1 MAISSNYLHAT
12 LMATLRRS
20 PFKFANT
27 KVPHADLGDS
37 VSPTKKNP
45 EEEVPSDPVNIQL
58 RGKNTNVY
66 YEYIQ
71 LSQGISQGRVEVV
84 KDFLNDH
91 PDAVDEWINL
101 YETPLLKA
109 CACGKPEIVKEL
121 LWRMTPEQMLPKMS
135 QNVSYHT
142 ALTVVAVSG
151 NMEIAEALVAKNPK
165 LLEIPGI
172 NGQIPVVVAVENTQM
187 EMARYLYTRTPVQVL
202 LAEDGYHGTLLFLN
216 AIFYRMLDIALDLFN
231 MSRRLAVTKHLQ
243 IESIPIIVLASKPDL
258 FPGDCYLGPLTRFIY
273 SWIQVKLPTLP
284 KPSHANKDHKSK
296 FFRIHKVYKK
306 SIYIPLKKVRKSF
319 DLFPDTLMRK
329 LLKGLSKW
337 TGIDEVYRLKV
348 MHLQAKKLLLGISEE
363 TLTLG
368 LKERSET
375 VDEALLFAVRYGN
388 VDFLVEMIRNNS
400 ELLWSTRTSSS
411 STLFLLA
418 VEFRQEKVFNLL
430 YGLDDRK
437 YLLLA
442 DKDSDGNGVLHLA
455 GFPSPPSKL
464 ASVICAPLRMQRE
477 LQWFKEVER
486 IAPEIEKERV
496 NTEEQT
502 PIEIFAKEHQGLR
515 QEAEKW
521 MKDTAMSCSLVAAL
535 IVMVTFAALIIT
547 VIFAAVFTVSGGSDD
562 NSEGNP
568 FHLYE
573 QRFIIFIV
581 SDLIS
586 CFAACTA
593 VPIFLGILTAR
604 YSFDDFL
611 VALPTKMITGLS
623 ILFVSIAA
631 MLIAFSLVLITMMNK
646 GKWIVAPTILCACL
660 PALLFVLLQY
670 PLLKEMIFSTY
681 GKGIFDRNMTCWA

>member
-216 AIFYRMLDIALDLFN
+216 AIFYRMLGKGFLGIQATHIFGGFDLDLFFFIQLDIALDLFN

-258 FPGDCYLGPLTRFIY
+258 FPGDCYLGPFTRFIY

-284 KPSHANKDHKSK
+284 KPSHANKDHKN
-296 FFRIHKVYKK
+296 
-306 SIYIPLKKVRKSF
+306 
-319 DLFPDTLMRK
+319 TLMRK

-337 TGIDEVYRLKV
+337 TGIDEVYQLKV

-681 GKGIFDRNMTCWA
+681 GKGIFDRNMKCWA

>member
-1 MAISSNYLHAT
+1 MAMSSSYLDT
-12 LMATLRRS
+12 TSKETFRRS

-27 KVPHADLGDS
+27 KVPHAGLGDS
-37 VSPTKKNP
+37 ISPIK
-45 EEEVPSDPVNIQL
+45 EEVPEEDVLNDPVNIQIPFIESALSASRL
-58 RGKNTNVY
+58 RGRNTNVY

-84 KDFLNDH
+84 KDFLNSH

-121 LWRMTPEQMLPKMS
+121 LRRMTPEQMLPKMS
-135 QNVSYHT
+135 QNASYHT
-142 ALTVVAVSG
+142 PLTVIAVSG

-187 EMARYLYTRTPVQVL
+187 EMARYLYTRTPVKVL
-202 LAEDGYHGTLLFLN
+202 LDDDGYH
-216 AIFYRMLDIALDLFN
+216 DIALDLFN

-258 FPGDCYLGPLTRFIY
+258 FPGGCYLGPLTRFIY

-284 KPSHANKDHKSK
+284 EPSRSNKDHQN
-296 FFRIHKVYKK
+296 
-306 SIYIPLKKVRKSF
+306 
-319 DLFPDTLMRK
+319 TLMRN

-337 TGIDEVYRLKV
+337 TGVDEVYRLKV

-363 TLTLG
+363 TLALG

-375 VDEALLFAVRYGN
+375 VDEALLFAVRFGN
-388 VDFLVEMIRNNS
+388 VDFLVEMIKNNS

-418 VEFRQEKVFNLL
+418 VEFRQEKVFSLL

-442 DKDSDGNGVLHLA
+442 DKDCEGNGVLHLA

-464 ASVICAPLRMQRE
+464 SSVVGAPLQLQRE

-502 PIEIFAKEHQGLR
+502 PIEIFTKEHRSLR
-515 QEAEKW
+515 EEAEKW

-535 IVMVTFAALIIT
+535 IVTVT
-547 VIFAAVFTVSGGSDD
+547 FAAVFTVPGGTDD
-562 NSEGNP
+562 SSKGKP
-568 FHLYE
+568 FHRYD
-573 QRFIIFIV
+573 RKFITFVV

-586 CFAACTA
+586 CFSACTS
-593 VPIFLGILTAR
+593 VLIFLGILTAR

-611 VALPTKMITGLS
+611 VSLPTKMIAGLS
-623 ILFVSIAA
+623 TLFISIAA
-631 MLIAFSLVLITMMNK
+631 MLMAFSSALFTMLDD
-646 GKWIVAPTILCACL
+646 KWIVPPTILLACL

-681 GKGIFDRNMTCWA
+681 GKGIFDRNMKCWA

>member
-1 MAISSNYLHAT
+1 MAMNSNHLDSAFKET
-12 LMATLRRS
+12 FRRS

-27 KVPHADLGDS
+27 KVPQGGLGES
-37 VSPTKKNP
+37 FSPIKEVP
-45 EEEVPSDPVNIQL
+45 EEEIPTGPFNIQIPFLESAISASRL
-58 RGKNTNVY
+58 RGKVTNVY

-71 LSQGISQGRVEVV
+71 LSQGISQGRVESV
-84 KDFLNDH
+84 KDFLNH
-91 PDAVDEWINL
+91 RPDAVDEWINL

-121 LWRMTPEQMLPKMS
+121 LRRMTPEQMLPKMS
-135 QNVSYHT
+135 QNASYHT
-142 ALTVVAVSG
+142 PLTVVAVSG

-172 NGQIPVVVAVENTQM
+172 NGQIPVVVAVENTQT

-202 LAEDGYHGTLLFLN
+202 LDQDGYHGSLLFLN
-216 AIFYRMLDIALDLFN
+216 AIFYKMLDIALDLFS

-258 FPGDCYLGPLTRFIY
+258 FPGGCQLGPLERFIY

-284 KPSHANKDHKSK
+284 EASRSNKDHKN
-296 FFRIHKVYKK
+296 
-306 SIYIPLKKVRKSF
+306 
-319 DLFPDTLMRK
+319 TLMGK
-329 LLKGLSKW
+329 LLKFLSKW
-337 TGIDEVYRLKV
+337 TGIDEVYRMKV

-363 TLTLG
+363 TLAMG

-375 VDEALLFAVRYGN
+375 VDEALLFAVRFGN
-388 VDFLVEMIRNNS
+388 VDFLVEMIKNNS

-418 VEFRQEKVFNLL
+418 VEFRQEKVFSLL

-442 DKDSDGNGVLHLA
+442 DKDCDGNGVLHLA
-455 GFPSPPSKL
+455 GYPSPPSKL
-464 ASVICAPLRMQRE
+464 STVVGATLQMQRE

-502 PIEIFAKEHQGLR
+502 PIEIFTREHQALR

-535 IVMVTFAALIIT
+535 IVTVT
-547 VIFAAVFTVSGGSDD
+547 FAAVFTVPGGTDD
-562 NSEGNP
+562 NKHGRPFQVQNP
-568 FHLYE
+568 HFTT
-573 QRFIIFIV
+573 FVV

-586 CFAACTA
+586 CFASCTS
-593 VPIFLGILTAR
+593 VLIFLGILTAR

-611 VALPTKMITGLS
+611 VLLPTKMIAGLS
-623 ILFVSIAA
+623 ILFISIAA
-631 MLIAFSLVLITMMNK
+631 MLIAFSSALFTMFGK
-646 GKWIVAPTILCACL
+646 KWIVAPTFLLACL
-660 PALLFVLLQY
+660 PAMLFVLLQY

-681 GKGIFDRNMTCWA
+681 GKGIFDRNMKCWS

>member
-202 LAEDGYHGTLLFLN
+202 LAEDGYH
-216 AIFYRMLDIALDLFN
+216 DIALDLFN

-284 KPSHANKDHKSK
+284 KPSHANKDHKN
-296 FFRIHKVYKK
+296 
-306 SIYIPLKKVRKSF
+306 
-319 DLFPDTLMRK
+319 TLMRK

>member
-1 MAISSNYLHAT
+1 MAMSSYNIHAT
-12 LMATLRRS
+12 LKETLRRS

-27 KVPHADLGDS
+27 KAPHADLGDS
-37 VSPTKKNP
+37 ISSTKKVP
-45 EEEVPSDPVNIQL
+45 KQEVPSDPVNNQIPL
-58 RGKNTNVY
+58 SESALSTSRLLGKNTNLY

-71 LSQGISQGRVEVV
+71 LSKGISQGRVQVV
-84 KDFLNDH
+84 RDFLNGH
-91 PDAVDEWINL
+91 PDAVDAWINL

-121 LWRMTPEQMLPKMS
+121 LRRMTPEQMLPKMS
-135 QNVSYHT
+135 QNASYHT
-142 ALTVVAVSG
+142 PLTVIAVSG

-202 LAEDGYHGTLLFLN
+202 LDDDGYHGSLLFLN
-216 AIFYRMLDIALDLFN
+216 AIFYKTLDIALDLFN
-231 MSRRLAVTKHLQ
+231 MSRRLAVTKHSQ

-284 KPSHANKDHKSK
+284 FPSSTNKDHQN
-296 FFRIHKVYKK
+296 
-306 SIYIPLKKVRKSF
+306 
-319 DLFPDTLMRK
+319 TLMGK
-329 LLKGLSKW
+329 LLKYLSKW
-337 TGIDEVYRLKV
+337 TGIDEVYQLKV
-348 MHLQAKKLLLGISEE
+348 MHLQAKKLLQGMSEE
-363 TLTLG
+363 TLALG
-368 LKERSET
+368 SKERSET

-388 VDFLVEMIRNNS
+388 VEFLVEMIKNNS

-418 VEFRQEKVFNLL
+418 VEFRQEKVFSLL

-442 DKDSDGNGVLHLA
+442 DKDCDGNGILHLA

-464 ASVICAPLRMQRE
+464 SSVVCPPLQMQRE

-486 IAPEIEKERV
+486 IAPAIEKERV

-502 PIEIFAKEHQGLR
+502 PIEIFTKEHQGLR
-515 QEAEKW
+515 EEAEKW
-521 MKDTAMSCSLVAAL
+521 MKDTATSCNVVAAFIVTVTLAAL
-535 IVMVTFAALIIT
+535 IVT
-547 VIFAAVFTVSGGSDD
+547 VIFAAVFTVSGGNDD
-562 NSEGNP
+562 NSVSVGSP
-568 FHLYE
+568 FHLHK
-573 QRFIIFIV
+573 QQFIIFIV

-586 CFAACTA
+586 CFAACTS

-611 VALPTKMITGLS
+611 VSLPTKMIAGLS

-631 MLIAFSLVLITMMNK
+631 MLIAFSSVLFTMMDKEN
-646 GKWIVAPTILCACL
+646 WIVAPTILCTCS

-681 GKGIFDRNMTCWA
+681 GKGIFDKNMNCWA

>member
-1 MAISSNYLHAT
+1 
-12 LMATLRRS
+12 
-20 PFKFANT
+20 
-27 KVPHADLGDS
+27 
-37 VSPTKKNP
+37 
-45 EEEVPSDPVNIQL
+45 
-58 RGKNTNVY
+58 
-66 YEYIQ
+66 
-71 LSQGISQGRVEVV
+71 
-84 KDFLNDH
+84 
-91 PDAVDEWINL
+91 
-101 YETPLLKA
+101 
-109 CACGKPEIVKEL
+109 
-121 LWRMTPEQMLPKMS
+121 MTPEQMLPKMS

-284 KPSHANKDHKSK
+284 KPSHANKDHKN
-296 FFRIHKVYKK
+296 
-306 SIYIPLKKVRKSF
+306 
-319 DLFPDTLMRK
+319 TLMRK

>member
-1 MAISSNYLHAT
+1 
-12 LMATLRRS
+12 MATLRRS

-284 KPSHANKDHKSK
+284 KPSHANKDHKN
-296 FFRIHKVYKK
+296 
-306 SIYIPLKKVRKSF
+306 
-319 DLFPDTLMRK
+319 TLMRK

>member
-284 KPSHANKDHKSK
+284 KPSHANKDHKN
-296 FFRIHKVYKK
+296 
-306 SIYIPLKKVRKSF
+306 
-319 DLFPDTLMRK
+319 TLMRK

>member
-1 MAISSNYLHAT
+1 MAMSSNYLHAT
-12 LMATLRRS
+12 LKETLRKS

-27 KVPHADLGDS
+27 KAPHADLGDS
-37 VSPTKKNP
+37 ISSTKKVP
-45 EEEVPSDPVNIQL
+45 KQEVPSDPVNTQTPLIESAL
-58 RGKNTNVY
+58 SASRLLGKNTNVY

-84 KDFLNDH
+84 RDFLNDH
-91 PDAVDEWINL
+91 PDAVDAWINL

-121 LWRMTPEQMLPKMS
+121 LRRMTPEQMLPKMS
-135 QNVSYHT
+135 QNASYHT
-142 ALTVVAVSG
+142 PLTVVAVSG

-202 LAEDGYHGTLLFLN
+202 LDDDGYHGSLLFLN
-216 AIFYRMLDIALDLFN
+216 AIFYKMLDIALDLFN

-258 FPGDCYLGPLTRFIY
+258 FPGGCYLGPFTRFIY

-284 KPSHANKDHKSK
+284 FPSCPNKDHQN
-296 FFRIHKVYKK
+296 I
-306 SIYIPLKKVRKSF
+306 
-319 DLFPDTLMRK
+319 LMVK
-329 LLKGLSKW
+329 LLRCLSKW
-337 TGIDEVYRLKV
+337 TGIDEVYQLKV
-348 MHLQAKKLLLGISEE
+348 MHLQAKKLLQGMSEE
-363 TLTLG
+363 TLALG
-368 LKERSET
+368 SKERSET
-375 VDEALLFAVRYGN
+375 VDEALLFAVRFGN
-388 VDFLVEMIRNNS
+388 VDFLVEMIKNNS

-418 VEFRQEKVFNLL
+418 VEFRQEKVFSLL

-442 DKDSDGNGVLHLA
+442 DKDCDGNGILHLA

-464 ASVICAPLRMQRE
+464 SSVVCPPLQMQRE

-486 IAPEIEKERV
+486 IAPAIEKERV

-502 PIEIFAKEHQGLR
+502 PIEIFTKEHQGLR

-521 MKDTAMSCSLVAAL
+521 MKDTAMSCNVVAAFIVTVTLAAL
-535 IVMVTFAALIIT
+535 IVT
-547 VIFAAVFTVSGGSDD
+547 VIFAAVFTVSGGNDD
-562 NSEGNP
+562 NSVGNP
-568 FHLYE
+568 FHL
-573 QRFIIFIV
+573 QKQQFIIFIV

-586 CFAACTA
+586 CFAACTS

-611 VALPTKMITGLS
+611 VSLPTKMIAGLS

-631 MLIAFSLVLITMMNK
+631 MLIACSSVLFTMMDK
-646 GKWIVAPTILCACL
+646 DKWIVAPTILFACS
-660 PALLFVLLQY
+660 PVLLFVLLQY

-681 GKGIFDRNMTCWA
+681 GKGIFDRNMKRWA